1 MLERESIDAPFLK
14 EILVEERPEV
24 QRRDK
29 NRAEH
34 VSKDSSSDRPLKRG
48 IGRAHV

>member
-1 MLERESIDAPFLK
+1 MMLERESIDALFLK

-34 VSKDSSSDRPLKRG
+34 VSKASGSDGPLKRDG
-48 IGRAHV
+48 